1 MTIRRYI
8 QAVLLVIAGSFCL
21 PLFGQE
27 DLLREFDS
35 YVKRENKAFDNRI
48 RQMNKEFADY
58 LKKEWVRFPTYINE
72 PPFVDPDTSFIKKTE
87 TNIPEVKEKKE
98 EAMLPQEDTESIVTT
113 KGQLKVSFFGK
124 SLSFPFNRSFI
135 IPINNAGEEAVS
147 NAWRKASDVDFS
159 PLLATLQHYKE
170 NLRLNDWGYVQLVQ
184 QVSDAIY
191 ARQSYLNGTVFLTT
205 YLLNMSSYAAKL
217 ARINKMLT
225 LLVEI
230 NETIYNVPQL
240 KNSGQTLSILSRQPL
255 PSSIEVFTY
264 KKSLPYAT
272 KQVSMHIPEL
282 PLLDG
287 ERISTTLPNKWQNE
301 PVPVEIDKAL
311 IDFFSTIPQTEL
323 AVYGNSGTSE
333 QIKDLCRYL
342 KKYIAGKSETEAV
355 SLLLDFVQHTFN
367 YQADAGQFGCEKVF
381 FPDEMLYYPYDDCE
395 DRAIFF
401 CRLVRL
407 LLDLPV
413 ALVDYPNHIAAAV
426 SFTESVQGTN
436 YRQNGKVYT
445 LCDPTYINAGIGECM
460 GQFVKKQGKLIPLA
474 IQ

>member
-8 QAVLLVIAGSFCL
+8 QTLLLILAGNLCL
-21 PLFGQE
+21 PLFGQK

-58 LKKEWVRFPTYINE
+58 LKKEWVHFPTYINE
-72 PPFVDPDTSFIKKTE
+72 PPFVDPDTSFVKKTE
-87 TNIPEVKEKKE
+87 TNIPEVKEKTE
-98 EAMLPQEDTESIVTT
+98 EAMSPLEETESIVTT

-124 SLSFPFNRSFI
+124 PLSFPFNPSFV
-135 IPINNAGEEAVS
+135 IPVNNAGEEAVS
-147 NAWRKASDVDFS
+147 NAWRKASDVDYS
-159 PLLATLQHYKE
+159 ALLTALQHYKE
-170 NLRLNDWGYVQLVQ
+170 SLRLNDWGYVQLVQ

-217 ARINKMLT
+217 ARINNKLT

-240 KNSGQTLSILSRQPL
+240 KNGGQTLSILSRQPL
-255 PSSIEVFTY
+255 PSSINVFTY

-272 KQVSMHIPEL
+272 NHISMHIPEL

-287 ERISTTLPNKWQNE
+287 ERLSTTLPNQWQNE

-426 SFTESVQGTN
+426 SFSESTGGIHFK
-436 YRQNGKVYT
+436 QNGKEYT

-460 GQFVKKQGKLIPLA
+460 EQFVGVKAKLIIL
-474 IQ
+474 

>member
-8 QAVLLVIAGSFCL
+8 QTFLLILAGNLCL

-35 YVKRENKAFDNRI
+35 YVKRENKTFDNRI

-72 PPFVDPDTSFIKKTE
+72 PPFVDPDTSFVKKTE

-98 EAMLPQEDTESIVTT
+98 EAMLPLEETESIVTT

-124 SLSFPFNRSFI
+124 PLSFPFNPSFV
-135 IPINNAGEEAVS
+135 IPVNNAGEEAVS
-147 NAWRKASDVDFS
+147 NAWRKASDVDYS
-159 PLLATLQHYKE
+159 ALLTALQHYKE
-170 NLRLNDWGYVQLVQ
+170 SLRLNDWGYVQLVQ

-217 ARINKMLT
+217 ARINNKLT

-255 PSSIEVFTY
+255 PSSINVFTY

-272 KQVSMHIPEL
+272 NHISMNIPEL

-287 ERISTTLPNKWQNE
+287 ERLSTTLPNQWQNE
-301 PVPVEIDKAL
+301 PVPVKIDKAL

-323 AVYGNSGTSE
+323 TVYGNSGTSE
-333 QIKDLCRYL
+333 QVKDLCRYL

-426 SFTESVQGTN
+426 SFSESTGGTHFK
-436 YRQNGKVYT
+436 QDGKEYT

-460 GQFVKKQGKLIPLA
+460 EQFVGVKAKLIIL
-474 IQ
+474 